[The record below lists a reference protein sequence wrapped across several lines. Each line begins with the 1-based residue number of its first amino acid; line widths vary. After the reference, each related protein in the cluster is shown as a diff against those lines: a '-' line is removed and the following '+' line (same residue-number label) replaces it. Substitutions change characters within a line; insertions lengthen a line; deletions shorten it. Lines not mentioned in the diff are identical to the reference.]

1 MFIATSSHIREYSY
15 DILANCLRL
24 IEVFVLKVRNWVE
37 LINDKNL
44 LFSSHTQ
51 FVVYNILMI
60 DKTSNSTTFSRVTK
74 RAQTCR

>member
-1 MFIATSSHIREYSY
+1 MFIATSSHIRECSY

-44 LFSSHTQ
+44 LF
-51 FVVYNILMI
+51 YILLYIVSIMI
-60 DKTSNSTTFSRVTK
+60 LVLLYAFLAHKSLKIYLAYVI
-74 RAQTCR
+74 